1 MEHYMVA
8 SGPMRSHQGFLNLNK
23 PWGLTS
29 HDCVSQVRRRLRLK
43 RVGHGGTLDPAA
55 IGVLPIALGTATRLL
70 PYLPTRKAYRATV
83 QLGVTTSTD
92 DWEGEWLR
100 QVPHPGVTLLDVQGM
115 LGKFMGE
122 IQQVPPAYS
131 AIQVQGKRSYQLAR
145 SGAAVALAPRPVTIE
160 RITLL
165 RWRSQGLVFPEV
177 DLAITCG
184 PGTYIRSIA
193 RDLGEALGVG
203 GTLARLV
210 RTQSGGFDLGNSI
223 PLAALGPDGPWPLIP
238 PAIALAHL
246 PVVELDEPLT
256 RRWYF
261 GQRIAQGDLPV
272 ELSEG
277 AILVVDAQGN
287 CLGVG
292 DFQTGVLSPQV
303 VLLRGEMA
311 SGRSAIV
318 AGPKAPDE
326 TTVGS
331 VEPAVAAPEEAM
343 RLDDAAQSIEGV

>member
-1 MEHYMVA
+1 MEHYMLA
-8 SGPMRSHQGFLNLNK
+8 PEPMGARQGFLNLNK

-55 IGVLPIALGTATRLL
+55 TGVLPIALGTATRLL
-70 PYLPTRKAYRATV
+70 PYLPTRKAYRATIR
-83 QLGVTTSTD
+83 LGVTTSTD

-100 QVPHPGVTLLDVQGM
+100 QIPNPEVTLTEVQGM
-115 LGKFMGE
+115 LSQLIGE

-145 SGAAVALAPRPVTIE
+145 SGTAVALAPRPVTIE
-160 RITLL
+160 RMTLL

-177 DLAITCG
+177 DLAIICG

-210 RTQSGGFDLGNSI
+210 RTQSCGFDLAHSI
-223 PLAALGPDGPWPLIP
+223 PLAALGPDRPWPLIP

-246 PVVELDEPLT
+246 PVVELDEALAQ
-256 RRWYF
+256 RWYF
-261 GQRIAQGDLPV
+261 GQRLAQGDLPV
-272 ELSEG
+272 VLPDG
-277 AILVVDAQGN
+277 AILVVDAQEN

-292 DFQTGVLSPQV
+292 DFQVGVLSPQV
-303 VLLRGEMA
+303 VLL
-311 SGRSAIV
+311 
-318 AGPKAPDE
+318 PN
-326 TTVGS
+326 
-331 VEPAVAAPEEAM
+331 
-343 RLDDAAQSIEGV
+343 